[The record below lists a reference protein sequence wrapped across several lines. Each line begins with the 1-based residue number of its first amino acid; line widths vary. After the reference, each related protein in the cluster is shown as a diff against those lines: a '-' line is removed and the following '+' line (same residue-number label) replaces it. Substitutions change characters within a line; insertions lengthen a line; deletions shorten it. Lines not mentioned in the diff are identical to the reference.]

1 MSNYRKLTVLRSE
14 DPGEME
20 RFNDIV
26 GQMEKDL
33 GTYEEI
39 THISPGACFDCWTR
53 KEEMYGDFLVMGSAG
68 EGHGKRFVDYAR
80 DWDMDIY
87 NEA

>member
-1 MSNYRKLTVLRSE
+1 MRKLTVLRSE

-39 THISPGACFDCWTR
+39 THISPGSCFDCWVGKDTF
-53 KEEMYGDFLVMGSAG
+53 GDFLVMGNAA
-68 EGHGKRFVDYAR
+68 EGPGKRFVDCAR
-80 DWDMDIY
+80 DWELDIY
-87 NEA
+87 YEA